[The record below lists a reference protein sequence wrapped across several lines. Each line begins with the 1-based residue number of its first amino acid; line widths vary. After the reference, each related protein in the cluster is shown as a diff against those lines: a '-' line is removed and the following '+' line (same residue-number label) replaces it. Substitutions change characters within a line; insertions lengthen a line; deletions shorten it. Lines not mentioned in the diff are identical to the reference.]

1 MTKTFNE
8 SIYSA
13 LKRVP
18 KGRVT
23 TYKILAEAIGTKAYR
38 AVGQAMRRNPYA
50 PKVPCHRCVSSDGS
64 IGGFAGSKSPGSK
77 EIKRKINLLRQEG
90 IRVKGNKILN
100 FRKLV
105 IRAL

>member
-38 AVGQAMRRNPYA
+38 AVGQAMRCNPYA
-50 PKVPCHRCVSSDGS
+50 PKVPCHRVVKSDGS
-64 IGGFAGSKSPGSK
+64 IGGFQGSINPNSRETKKKIRMLKKEGV
-77 EIKRKINLLRQEG
+77 EIKN
-90 IRVKGNKILN
+90 NKIDLKEYL
-100 FRKLV
+100 FSV
-105 IRAL
+105 

>member
-64 IGGFAGSKSPGSK
+64 IGGFMGSKNSNSK
-77 EIKRKINLLRQEG
+77 EVRKKIRMLRKEG
-90 IRVKGNKILN
+90 IKIKNKGIVDFEK
-100 FRKLV
+100 KLYFK
-105 IRAL
+105 